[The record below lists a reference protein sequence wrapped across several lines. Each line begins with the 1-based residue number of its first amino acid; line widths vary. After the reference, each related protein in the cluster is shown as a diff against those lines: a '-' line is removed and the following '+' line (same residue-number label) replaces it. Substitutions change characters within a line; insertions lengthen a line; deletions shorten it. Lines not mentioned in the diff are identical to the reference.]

1 MSFSNFGGGLVNTI
15 VAGAGNNIATGL
27 TNQFT
32 SNIQFSVGDVLA
44 GAVTDASGYALNEGQ
59 NYLLNQV
66 SNLVPPSVGNGLAN
80 AVVTQVASVGIN
92 AAKSFA
98 SQTVTNL
105 LSGRPIFEGAG
116 DAFGLGS
123 AGGGE
128 AGGGAGGFIGLHAQG
143 LPDADYGTNRFT
155 TEEIVFSVV
164 PTNAGPQ
171 TQAQPQSSPKLP
183 LDQVWKTGFSL
194 PEAGLPEF
202 KSALAVAGPGSQIAT
217 KNLGAIYGNAGAKA
231 AQQIPAIQ
239 NISLNNLPVSW

>member
-27 TNQFT
+27 ANQFS
-32 SNIQFSVGDVLA
+32 SNIQFSVNNVLS
-44 GAVTDASGYALNEGQ
+44 GAVRDASGYALDAGQ

-66 SNLVPPSVGNGLAN
+66 NGLVPPSVGNGLAN

-98 SQTVTNL
+98 SQSVSNL

-116 DAFGLGS
+116 SAFGLGS
-123 AGGGE
+123 SGAGTS
-128 AGGGAGGFIGLHAQG
+128 GGGAGGFIGLHAQG

-164 PTNAGPQ
+164 PSNAGPQ
-171 TQAQPQSSPKLP
+171 TQTQPQTNPTLA
-183 LDQVWKTGFSL
+183 LDQVWAKGFSL
-194 PEAGLPEF
+194 PEAGFPEF
-202 KSALAVAGPGSQIAT
+202 KSALAVDGPGSPFST

-231 AQQIPAIQ
+231 AKQLTGIN
-239 NISLNNLPVSW
+239 NISFTNIPVSW